1 MNEEA
6 IKTYE
11 TDFQLFCSLAANSQI
26 DANELQDVD
35 HSAIYLASRHAFEL
49 AACQMMFRLEL
60 LEPQRYWF
68 SGPDNRGK
76 LIAARINFII
86 KEKQYHD
93 QKT

>member
-1 MNEEA
+1 MNEDV
-6 IKTYE
+6 IKNYE
-11 TDFQLFCSLAANSQI
+11 TDFELFCSLAADSQL
-26 DANELQDVD
+26 DSEKCREENEI
-35 HSAIYLASRHAFEL
+35 AIYLASRHAFEL